1 MAAASPNRAGIQNMM
16 KEAAGEAP
24 EASPDY
30 TFKIVLIGDSACGKT
45 NLLTRFSRNEFSAD
59 TRSTIGVEFMSKLI
73 KVESGKHAQIQVWDT
88 AGQDRYRAI
97 TAAYYRNASGA
108 FLVYDISR
116 APTFKSL
123 DKWLEDLRSHVDPE
137 VPIIVVGNKSDLREH
152 REVTQDQAKA
162 WCEQNCI
169 NLYLETSALDSTNV
183 ETAFLMLINAMVH
196 QIEADCDTTN
206 DPAATQLPSDV
217 HKLTKDDIVKDKGTT
232 DNGNWCCGK

>member
-1 MAAASPNRAGIQNMM
+1 VFFR
-16 KEAAGEAP
+16 
-24 EASPDY
+24 
-30 TFKIVLIGDSACGKT
+30 
-45 NLLTRFSRNEFSAD
+45 
-59 TRSTIGVEFMSKLI
+59 
-73 KVESGKHAQIQVWDT
+73 DT

-116 APTFKSL
+116 GPTFKSL

-169 NLYLETSALDSTNV
+169 NQYLETSALDNTNV
-183 ETAFLMLINAMVH
+183 ENAFLMLINAMVQ
-196 QIEADCDTTN
+196 QIETDCEPTN
-206 DPAATQLPSDV
+206 DPTATQLPSDV
-217 HKLTKDDIVKDKGTT
+217 HKLTKDDIVKGKESGDG
-232 DNGNWCCGK
+232 GNWCCGQ